1 MAYGFESNR
10 ADGSSLISSTD
21 GVARLIYTQDIEYD
35 FSGSIYVPNF
45 DSDLG
50 FFFFRTKPTKC
61 YSTGSI
67 TNQTFINDRTG
78 TSSWNQPFNH
88 AVIRNELNPS
98 ASWDNTTKYLTLVAA
113 SEVTTINK
121 FMGKPCNKILMMV
134 HYK

>member
-1 MAYGFESNR
+1 MAYGFESNK

-21 GVARLIYTQDIEYD
+21 GVARLIYTQDIEYN
-35 FSGSIYVPNF
+35 FSGSIYVPDF

-61 YSTGSI
+61 YSEGPI

-78 TSSWNQPFNH
+78 TSSWSQPFNH

-98 ASWDNTTKYLTLVAA
+98 TSWDNTTKYLTLTAA
-113 SEVTTINK
+113 SEVTALNK